1 MKKIII
7 SGNKINYQLNPQ
19 TGYFRAITFYFKNKE
34 IHKEYLQGSDQKK
47 FKNEEEIENYLLTKA
62 QRKLCNYFKKYKT
75 MTKIDEILQLKN

>member
-34 IHKEYLQGSDQKK
+34 IHKEYLQGNDQKK

-62 QRKLCNYFKKYKT
+62 RRKLWRKLYSYLKK
-75 MTKIDEILQLKN
+75 I